1 MAEIKKIDK
10 EKSNIPVER
19 PLDDSL
25 VHNLDMKN
33 TSIFTSK
40 LLIALII
47 AVVLGLGSGYALSKR
62 EATGVKNTGGS
73 VSSSKIAKGTV
84 VGSND
89 TKTFKDIAEGVLKGG
104 GIDGEGAY
112 HLVRSGGDS
121 QNVYLTSSLVDLSKF
136 LERKIKVWG
145 ETQKAKKAGWL
156 MDVGKVEVLQ

>member
-10 EKSNIPVER
+10 EKSNIPVEN

-33 TSIFTSK
+33 TSIFTPK
-40 LLIALII
+40 LIIALII
-47 AVVLGLGSGYALSKR
+47 AIVLGVGSGYGLSKKGTV
-62 EATGVKNTGGS
+62 EVNTGG
-73 VSSSKIAKGTV
+73 VVNSSKISKGTI
-84 VGSND
+84 VGSKD
-89 TKTFKDIAEGVLKGG
+89 TKTFKDTAEGVLKGG

-112 HLVRSGGDS
+112 HLVRPGGDS